1 MMTSKWPPLPVTVCA
16 TALAASSLARRIA
29 SSRTGHGARTRRVK
43 SRALAIWSVR
53 PGKTRRLERAVGTAA
68 PSWPE
73 TVGADAEVTLAG
85 AVGTAAPSWP
95 ETVGADAEV
104 TLAGRRLFSLCRF
117 RQKQAGTIVGVGGVR
132 ACQRGGPTAGIAV
145 AVPDRVHVRR
155 YWR

>member
-29 SSRTGHGARTRRVK
+29 SSRTGHGARTRRLK

-85 AVGTAAPSWP
+85 
-95 ETVGADAEV
+95 
-104 TLAGRRLFSLCRF
+104 RRLFSLCRF
-117 RQKQAGTIVGVGGVR
+117 RQKQAGTIVRVGGVR
-132 ACQRGGPTAGIAV
+132 SCQRGGPTAGIAV
-145 AVPDRVHVRR
+145 ADPDRVHVRR
-155 YWR
+155 HWR